1 VVIFVKDQ
9 SRAKML
15 NTVLNECNFPSDC
28 IYGGM
33 DQQKRLDVYSKF
45 RNNQVGHQCGEGGK
59 QWRAAV
65 GRPRLAGVMQVA
77 RSSHLA
83 VWVDHGFCVC
93 PVFW

>member
-1 VVIFVKDQ
+1 MQVVIFVKDQ

-45 RNNQVGHQCGEGGK
+45 RNNQVRMLAPAGAPSGG
-59 QWRAAV
+59 R
-65 GRPRLAGVMQVA
+65 G
-77 RSSHLA
+77 
-83 VWVDHGFCVC
+83 
-93 PVFW
+93 